1 MKHFHDSVIS
11 VKAMSVEGTKLISGI
26 LILIVLAKFIF
37 NASIFGIFMQPPTHS
52 PYCQECGRFCG
63 LWKCITVNL
72 ENGETLNNLD
82 AFFQI
87 KRIEF
92 VVNTLFLAIELILV
106 ASLLIY
112 YGRRERRDRTN
123 HLHSCDEQNPGVKF
137 V

>member
-1 MKHFHDSVIS
+1 MKHFDESVNI
-11 VKAMSVEGTKLISGI
+11 VKALSMEGTKLITGI
-26 LILIVLAKFIF
+26 LILIVIAKFIF

-72 ENGETLNNLD
+72 ENGETLHNLD

-87 KRIEF
+87 KMIEF
-92 VVNTLFLAIELILV
+92 IVNTLFLAIELVLL

-112 YGRRERRDRTN
+112 YSRRERDRTN
-123 HLHSCDEQNPGVKF
+123 NLHPFDEQNP
-137 V
+137 

>member
-1 MKHFHDSVIS
+1 MKHFDDSVNI
-11 VKAMSVEGTKLISGI
+11 VKTLSMEGTKLITGI
-26 LILIVLAKFIF
+26 LIRIVIAKFIF

-92 VVNTLFLAIELILV
+92 IVNSLFLAIELVLV

-112 YGRRERRDRTN
+112 YGQRERDRTN
-123 HLHSCDEQNPGVKF
+123 NLQPCYEQNP
-137 V
+137 